1 MKSYADLIPTGL
13 LAMLGEDDEGLMLK
27 EIRPQSQQAFPQAG
41 GFGPQ
46 GGWGERAQKLPY
58 IFPPQENF
66 DLFAPS
72 SAAAQGS
79 HVRDFFNRYPLD
91 QAPGPIESHIQLYS
105 DKPQQAQGAQAG
117 QEIPYYMVGRRP
129 LNGLQHAYPTMPE
142 AQDDVNSRFEHQHL
156 WRSDGV
162 NFGLTTTGKFSEQGG
177 RNDYSFDVPGHESTR
192 YKAKYIEEAER
203 ELDREWEEV
212 ERVLRG
218 AKENFPMSDDID
230 AEMPRYD
237 TLRYNCQDYVDAVIE
252 RAWKKAKMNNDSLAF

>member
-1 MKSYADLIPTGL
+1 
-13 LAMLGEDDEGLMLK
+13 MLGEDDKGLML
-27 EIRPQSQQAFPQAG
+27 EDVSPEPQQGSQFPQAG

-46 GGWGERAQKLPY
+46 GRWGERAQKLPY
-58 IFPPQENF
+58 IPSPEN
-66 DLFAPS
+66 LNPFAPS

-79 HVRDFFNRYPLD
+79 HARDFFNRYPLD
-91 QAPGPIESHIQLYS
+91 QAPGPIESHIQLYG

-117 QEIPYYMVGRRP
+117 QEPYYMVGRRP
-129 LNGLQHAYPTMPE
+129 LNGLQHAYPNMPE

-156 WRSDGV
+156 WRNDGA

-177 RNDYSFDVPGHESTR
+177 SNGYSFDVPGHENTR
-192 YKAKYIEEAER
+192 YKAQYIEQAEK

-230 AEMPRYD
+230 ADMPRYHA
-237 TLRYNCQDYVDAVIE
+237 LRYNCQDYVDSVIE
-252 RAWKKAKMNNDSLAF
+252 RARKKAKLNNDSLTF